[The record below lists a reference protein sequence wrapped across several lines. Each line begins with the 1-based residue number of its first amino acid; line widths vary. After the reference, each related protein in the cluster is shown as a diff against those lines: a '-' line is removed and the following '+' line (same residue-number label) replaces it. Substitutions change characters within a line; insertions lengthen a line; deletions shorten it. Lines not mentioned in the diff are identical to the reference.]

1 MHLFL
6 LIFTDTKFEL
16 GVIHV
21 YAAPFE
27 DYLFSEKK
35 RQFVLIMPETAM
47 ASKVEYDTSSGS
59 VGGYVTLPVRGA
71 VAVLTL
77 IPVSLC

>member
-27 DYLFSEKK
+27 ITYLAEKRK
-35 RQFVLIMPETAM
+35 FVLIMPETAM

-59 VGGYVTLPVRGA
+59 VSGYVILQFVE
-71 VAVLTL
+71 LL
-77 IPVSLC
+77 QY